1 MAARLQLADRVLPY
15 ADLRWRPADPPAP
28 ALHLED
34 VSAIPFL
41 TGIAGV
47 EEYQHRA
54 RLRTAAGDA
63 YAAVTGSE
71 AAYDDYCTQRL
82 RLAPVSRIP
91 VRASDASSALAVAEG
106 CMRGAAF
113 ERATALA
120 RRNGRLVIHPYMA
133 IEPVWQLARRIAE
146 RAGAAVTVLGPRRRS
161 RGSRTTRTSS
171 TSSSLPFSVRAGRR
185 RPGGE
190 RRRAA
195 SPPTCAR
202 WRRST
207 RRWA

>member
-1 MAARLQLADRVLPY
+1 MAARLQLADRILPY

-91 VRASDASSALAVAEG
+91 VRASEASSALAVAEG

-146 RAGAAVTVLGPRRRS
+146 RVLCLPLYGALRDDEVDRIADCILRLGDHAGE
-161 RGSRTTRTSS
+161 
-171 TSSSLPFSVRAGRR
+171 VRLALKARE
-185 RPGGE
+185 GE
-190 RRRAA
+190 A
-195 SPPTCAR
+195 
-202 WRRST
+202 
-207 RRWA
+207 